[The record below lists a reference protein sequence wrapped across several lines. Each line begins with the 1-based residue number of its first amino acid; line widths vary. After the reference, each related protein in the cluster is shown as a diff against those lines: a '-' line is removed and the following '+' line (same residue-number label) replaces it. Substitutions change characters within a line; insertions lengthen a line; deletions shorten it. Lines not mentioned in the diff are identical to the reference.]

1 MLIITHKIII
11 NIKTY
16 IIRQAFGLGRVTS
29 PETDSSITSF
39 KKMPPQWDPGPRVRV
54 NVWRLPLG
62 PQKTCVGSIWWR
74 LFKTRVVQPFQKS
87 TKMVSKSA
95 CARSWPF
102 WGPQKH
108 EHAPITD

>member
-1 MLIITHKIII
+1 
-11 NIKTY
+11 
-16 IIRQAFGLGRVTS
+16 
-29 PETDSSITSF
+29 
-39 KKMPPQWDPGPRVRV
+39 MPPQWDPGPRVRV